1 MSLFTTYSS
10 ILLLGLVRTH
20 THHITNIYSLL
31 TFNCADKKQR
41 LDFILLSC
49 VVEPP
54 RLHLQCDTL
63 WSFLSSSDDLLMM
76 MMMTTSIAIATILP
90 LLCITSLF
98 LCFFHWQL
106 FFDVSFNHYT
116 IIFDV
121 IFIQAKQQKL
131 QKPKGLD
138 HIGLCKTQSFRL
150 LGDVWKISFGG
161 KYLVENVRW

>member
-10 ILLLGLVRTH
+10 YLLLGLVRTH
-20 THHITNIYSLL
+20 THTSHHQYLI

-106 FFDVSFNHYT
+106 FFDVSFYHYT

-121 IFIQAKQQKL
+121 IFIQGKQQIL

-138 HIGLCKTQSFRL
+138 HIRLCKTQSFRL

-161 KYLVENVRW
+161 KCLVERSWHF